1 MRLQTVLLVNRHTLQ
16 AENKYCTN
24 AVVMS
29 NIKRNGLLYV
39 IEYSVL
45 KSKMTQSQ
53 KQRANQHLYV
63 SANNNTKN
71 TTTFNLVVGRLVV
84 MKLVTSFFTSKNA
97 LI

>member
-16 AENKYCTN
+16 AGNKYCTN

-39 IEYSVL
+39 IECSVL
-45 KSKMTQSQ
+45 KNKMTQSQ

-84 MKLVTSFFTSKNA
+84 MNLVTSFFTSKNA